1 MDMLAIGWKH
11 HQAGQYSEAERICR
25 QVLEADP
32 DNAEAW
38 HLLGLTN
45 LRLNRLGEAESSYRR
60 ALGARPDLAE
70 VHSDLGVVLAIQG
83 RLDEAVASF
92 RQALAQAPNSADAHN
107 NLGLA
112 LGQLGRLDEAVASL
126 RQAVNLNPDHPRA
139 LSTLGHV
146 LSSQRKYGELAQTFR
161 PIVRLRPDHL
171 EAHLR
176 LGEALVNLGEFS
188 EATTCFEAAVRQ
200 APDSPEAHIGLGI
213 TLAGLKRFEE
223 AIPRLRKALQLKP
236 GQPEAY
242 TLLGNSLRALGQ
254 FDEALDV
261 YDKALRLRPGDAETH
276 YNRGFVLDELRRCE
290 EAVASF
296 DQALCLA
303 PDHAEAH
310 HNRGVALGKLA
321 RYTEAIASF
330 EHALR
335 LVPDYPEARR
345 NRALALLILG
355 DFERGW
361 EEFEWRWRCRDL
373 TMPAHPRPLWHGEPL
388 AGRTILLHVEQG
400 LGDTIQFIRYAA
412 LVKARGGR
420 VIVECQKP
428 LVRLLETCSGIDQVV
443 AKGEALPDFDTHCPL
458 LRLMG
463 LFTTTL
469 ETIPASIPYLTTDP
483 ARIDR
488 WRERLSPLPGF
499 KVGIAWQGNPKHT
512 RDRDRSFPLAHFER
526 LARIGGVQLISLQ
539 KGSGTEQ
546 LRELGGRFPVVDLGD
561 DVDPGLA
568 TIQDTPAVMMSLDLV
583 ITPDTS
589 LAHLAGAL
597 GIPVWIALPFAPD
610 WRWLIGR
617 EDSPWYPTARLFRQ
631 TERGRWGPVFDRMAV
646 ALEER
651 IA

>member
-1 MDMLAIGWKH
+1 MDMLTIGWEH
-11 HQAGQYSEAERICR
+11 HQAGRYPEAERICR
-25 QVLEADP
+25 RVLEADP
-32 DNAEAW
+32 DNADAW
-38 HLLGLTN
+38 HLLGRTN

-60 ALGARPDLAE
+60 ALGARPDRAD

-83 RLDEAVASF
+83 RLDEAVASL
-92 RQALAQAPNSADAHN
+92 RQALDQAPNSAEAHN

-126 RQAVNLNPDHPRA
+126 RQAVSLNPDHPRA

-146 LSSQRKYGELAQTFR
+146 LSYRGKYGELAETFR

-171 EAHLR
+171 EARLR
-176 LGEALVNLGEFS
+176 LGEALANLGEFG
-188 EATTCFEAAVRQ
+188 EATTCFEAAVRL

-213 TLAGLKRFEE
+213 ALAGLKRFEE

-236 GQPEAY
+236 DQPEAC
-242 TLLGNSLRALGQ
+242 TLLGNSFRALGRL
-254 FDEALDV
+254 DEALDV
-261 YDKALRLRPGDAETH
+261 YEEALRLRPDDAEAH
-276 YNRGFVLDELRRCE
+276 HNRGFVLDELRRCE
-290 EAVASF
+290 EAIASF
-296 DQALCLA
+296 EHALRLA

-310 HNRGVALGKLA
+310 HNRGVVLGKLA
-321 RYTEAIASF
+321 RYEEAIASF

-335 LVPDYPEARR
+335 LTPDYPEAQR

-355 DFERGW
+355 DFARGW

-373 TMPAHPRPLWHGEPL
+373 TMPAHPRPLWNGEPL

-412 LVKARGGR
+412 PVKARGGR
-420 VIVECQKP
+420 VVVECQRP
-428 LVRLLETCSGIDQVV
+428 LVRLLETCPGIDQVV
-443 AKGEALPDFDTHCPL
+443 AKGEPLPDFDTHCPL

-469 ETIPASIPYLTTDP
+469 ETIPASIPYLTADP
-483 ARIDR
+483 ARIGR
-488 WRERLSPLPGF
+488 WRERLRSLSGF

-512 RDRDRSFPLAHFER
+512 RDRDRSFPLTEFEP
-526 LARIGGVQLISLQ
+526 LARIAGLQLISLQ
-539 KGSGTEQ
+539 KGFGTEQ
-546 LRELGGRFPVVDLGD
+546 LRALGGRFPVADLGD
-561 DVDPGLA
+561 EVDPGLA
-568 TIQDTPAVMMSLDLV
+568 TIQDTPAVMMSLDL
-583 ITPDTS
+583 IISPDTA

-597 GIPVWIALPFAPD
+597 GVPVWIALPLAPD

-646 ALEER
+646 ALERR